1 MEYWEFLLQ
10 KEGDRSWVPVKS
22 PKLELE
28 AGRYR
33 VVAHSSRA
41 NTDVEIYVTHH
52 STEEVP
58 PKRRSQ
64 KRSRRTNPEG
74 LMVIIPFT
82 YLKPGLWELRCC
94 GDIMSDFLGTS
105 WQQAVELHV
114 LPKAADVSL
123 NHKPTS
129 PVADATQAEVQSDLS
144 ETVHSNSELA
154 DKPQALPAQ
163 PSRSVLQESQNENSS
178 SPTPH
183 SSSSLIPSRD
193 SEFPTSNFQV
203 SGETTEAPAP
213 REQMENSSVSGVQPS
228 ELTHE
233 DSASKL
239 VAQEAE
245 AVEEPKT
252 DSSSLLSS
260 EASSTAPALPTP
272 QDELDIVLEPV
283 LAEFLFSSDAQEPVE
298 PAPTEI
304 EASSV
309 VSPLVAE
316 AEELGTG
323 DEALEMAL
331 EGRDSEQQEEL
342 DKAQPV
348 SEINQSL
355 DYLLVEDFSVPSP
368 FYEAS
373 LPMEENVANFE
384 IEAGEEDAP
393 VERRS
398 DVVENSIEASAHPH
412 VLASPIPNSQSSEEV
427 AIPPLAELEQEIF
440 IEPVDDVESVPTNP
454 VEPVVFLE
462 AAESE
467 ENQTPLTSSSA
478 EVAMPSNPILDR
490 SLQMLEQ
497 VLQQVLE
504 PVMQEFEQP
513 EPTES
518 QLPVAPEVELP
529 LEIDANLSGL
539 GITLD
544 AEALVARR
552 EEPLTISGQVNILE
566 GDRLNG
572 RQGDSTSNPVFQG
585 TLRYQLRDPQ
595 TSQVLIDVQ
604 QSLPEQALPLAF
616 SHSLEIPPDC
626 HTRLFLGNATLY
638 SSTSVPLASQ
648 PFSVTADLDELLGAI
663 LPGTKV
669 MPVAK
674 MLVHS
679 DTPAASQED
688 NQAEPPQTASPSL
701 SQAFVDL
708 VNSPQSRQPLP
719 LQPASAKPLP
729 PQIYQPSPE
738 RKISKSPQLP
748 KLPNIRSITTVDSSV
763 TGSTPNTVEVKP
775 DDRVGQLP
783 PSELSVVSQHLAPA
797 NDFSP
802 KTLPQELG
810 DKAEDTTLE
819 SEPEDA
825 PESTFQAVVPT
836 LEDAATQEAP
846 LSVEDWDDFSSN
858 TLDATE
864 LSVPPVSVADSQLSL
879 QEAIPSEIASPHA
892 TLDNSASMADEQV
905 ASSDQ
910 IESPN
915 SATPA
920 DDFPLSDW
928 ESIEWLETLEPQ
940 MRSAEFHKAQAAAIE
955 TIAVDNAFQ
964 ALRLQDRFWTRLNSM
979 AADAE
984 LSQWL
989 KSDVDS
995 SMHSA
1000 DEVDS
1005 IQELNFDAVVFDE
1018 EDVTQPLNS
1027 DVPVTD
1033 FDESIWAEE
1042 SEDVGSA
1049 IDDIAQLQSPA
1060 TTELQSPDLEEA
1072 SPASEAAP
1080 EQPPLA
1086 AHPMAKWAAQEIV
1099 VEDDEELFA
1108 PEPSVFPEPLA
1119 FREDKSERVY
1129 PSRQLS
1135 SQPKPKSFSPRQ
1147 VELPLP
1153 APTLFI
1159 PKTELPAG
1167 EPVTIRAKVPPHS
1180 ARLCIKL
1187 WVQDRHSRSLLD
1199 GPRWLVDL
1207 LPDGTGKLEAMTQL
1221 IIPFG
1226 AVEIRFEAI
1235 AVDLD
1240 SQRESHKVTVDC
1252 VVVPPD
1258 IPDLSLDEFEQ

>member
-1 MEYWEFLLQ
+1 
-10 KEGDRSWVPVKS
+10 
-22 PKLELE
+22 
-28 AGRYR
+28 
-33 VVAHSSRA
+33 
-41 NTDVEIYVTHH
+41 
-52 STEEVP
+52 
-58 PKRRSQ
+58 
-64 KRSRRTNPEG
+64 
-74 LMVIIPFT
+74 
-82 YLKPGLWELRCC
+82 
-94 GDIMSDFLGTS
+94 
-105 WQQAVELHV
+105 
-114 LPKAADVSL
+114 
-123 NHKPTS
+123 
-129 PVADATQAEVQSDLS
+129 
-144 ETVHSNSELA
+144 
-154 DKPQALPAQ
+154 
-163 PSRSVLQESQNENSS
+163 
-178 SPTPH
+178 
-183 SSSSLIPSRD
+183 
-193 SEFPTSNFQV
+193 
-203 SGETTEAPAP
+203 
-213 REQMENSSVSGVQPS
+213 
-228 ELTHE
+228 LT
-233 DSASKL
+233 
-239 VAQEAE
+239 
-245 AVEEPKT
+245 
-252 DSSSLLSS
+252 
-260 EASSTAPALPTP
+260 
-272 QDELDIVLEPV
+272 
-283 LAEFLFSSDAQEPVE
+283 
-298 PAPTEI
+298 
-304 EASSV
+304 
-309 VSPLVAE
+309 
-316 AEELGTG
+316 
-323 DEALEMAL
+323 
-331 EGRDSEQQEEL
+331 
-342 DKAQPV
+342 
-348 SEINQSL
+348 
-355 DYLLVEDFSVPSP
+355 YLLVEDFSHSNPL
-368 FYEAS
+368 YEAA
-373 LPMEENVANFE
+373 LPVEKNVASSE
-384 IEAGEEDAP
+384 IEGWEEDAP

-398 DVVENSIEASAHPH
+398 DVENSIEASAHPH
-412 VLASPIPNSQSSEEV
+412 VIASPIPNPQSSDEV
-427 AIPPLAELEQEIF
+427 VIPALAEPEQEIF
-440 IEPVDDVESVPTNP
+440 IEPVDEVESLPANP
-454 VEPVVFLE
+454 VEPLVFLE

-467 ENQTPLTSSSA
+467 ENRIPLSSNSA
-478 EVAMPSNPILDR
+478 EVAMPTNPILER

-504 PVMQEFEQP
+504 PVMQEFEQT

-518 QLPVAPEVELP
+518 QLPVVPDVELP

-539 GITLD
+539 LLSLD
-544 AEALVARR
+544 GEALVARR
-552 EEPLTISGQVNILE
+552 EEPLTISGQINILD

-572 RQGDSTSNPVFQG
+572 SKGASNSNPVFQG

-604 QSLPEQALPLAF
+604 QPLLEQALPLAF

-669 MPVAK
+669 MSVAK
-674 MLVHS
+674 MLVPS
-679 DTPAASQED
+679 NTPAASQED

-719 LQPASAKPLP
+719 LQPASGKPLP
-729 PQIYQPSPE
+729 PQLYQPSPE

-763 TGSTPNTVEVKP
+763 TASTPNTVEVKP
-775 DDRVGQLP
+775 DDRVKQLP
-783 PSELSVVSQHLAPA
+783 PSQLSVVLQHLAPA

-802 KTLPQELG
+802 KTPAQELG
-810 DKAEDTTLE
+810 DKAEDTALE

-825 PESTFQAVVPT
+825 PESTFQAVVPR
-836 LEDAATQEAP
+836 LEDVAIQEAP

-858 TLDATE
+858 SLDAPE
-864 LSVPPVSVADSQLSL
+864 LSVSPVSLTDSDLSL
-879 QEAIPSEIASPHA
+879 LEAIPSEIASLHPIV
-892 TLDNSASMADEQV
+892 DNSASMADEQV

-910 IESPN
+910 TEPPN

-940 MRSAEFHKAQAAAIE
+940 MRSAEFHKAQAAASE

-989 KSDVDS
+989 KSDVHS
-995 SMHSA
+995 STHSA
-1000 DEVDS
+1000 DQVES
-1005 IQELNFDAVVFDE
+1005 IQELNSDGVVFDGKG
-1018 EDVTQPLNS
+1018 VTQPLNS

-1042 SEDVGSA
+1042 SEDFGSA
-1049 IDDIAQLQSPA
+1049 IDDIAQLQLPRTTKIQSP
-1060 TTELQSPDLEEA
+1060 ELQEET
-1072 SPASEAAP
+1072 SPASEEPP

-1086 AHPMAKWAAQEIV
+1086 AHPLTKWAAQEIV
-1099 VEDDEELFA
+1099 VEDDEELL
-1108 PEPSVFPEPLA
+1108 PSEPSVFPAVFPEPLA
-1119 FREDKSERVY
+1119 FREDKSGRVY

-1135 SQPKPKSFSPRQ
+1135 SQPEPKSFSPRQ

-1167 EPVTIRAKVPPHS
+1167 EPVTIRATVPPHS

-1252 VVVPPD
+1252 IVVPPD